1 MAYPKKRKI
10 ALVKEYAQ
18 GKTVAEISKDS
29 GIPENSIYRWIREY
43 QTLGTEI
50 NHFTPNDYMKLQ
62 KHSVKADH
70 VLGIIRLS
78 GYISLVPLKK
88 RLETAE
94 RIHNS
99 QPQYSIYEICEALE
113 IDRGTFYNHL
123 FRRKD
128 TSWRD
133 EKESQLMR
141 TVQQV
146 FDDSGQRYGADRI
159 MKAMRAQGIS
169 IRKEKVLDYMHELG
183 LEAMGEGAKKLYRQE
198 REQHTNKLK
207 REFVVNK
214 PNKVWVSDITYFNL
228 NGKSMFICVV
238 IDLYSRMVVGYSVS
252 ERESKQIVTGSLKK
266 AILLR
271 NPDAGLIFHSDRGGQ
286 YISNTLS
293 KLLKK
298 YGFEQSLSKSGQPY
312 DNAVAESFFAT
323 LKKEELYR
331 SRYKSVYEFTKAV
344 AQYIEFYNNLRVH
357 SYLGYLSPVQY
368 EAKFCGKNDDDQSV

>member
-1 MAYPKKRKI
+1 
-10 ALVKEYAQ
+10 
-18 GKTVAEISKDS
+18 
-29 GIPENSIYRWIREY
+29 
-43 QTLGTEI
+43 
-50 NHFTPNDYMKLQ
+50 
-62 KHSVKADH
+62 
-70 VLGIIRLS
+70 
-78 GYISLVPLKK
+78 
-88 RLETAE
+88 
-94 RIHNS
+94 
-99 QPQYSIYEICEALE
+99 
-113 IDRGTFYNHL
+113 
-123 FRRKD
+123 
-128 TSWRD
+128 
-133 EKESQLMR
+133 
-141 TVQQV
+141 
-146 FDDSGQRYGADRI
+146 
-159 MKAMRAQGIS
+159 
-169 IRKEKVLDYMHELG
+169 
-183 LEAMGEGAKKLYRQE
+183 
-198 REQHTNKLK
+198 
-207 REFVVNK
+207 
-214 PNKVWVSDITYFNL
+214 
-228 NGKSMFICVV
+228 MFICVV

-271 NPDAGLIFHSDRGGQ
+271 NPDAGLIFRSDRGGQ